1 METKRNILVIDDELG
16 IREGCRRALTPQGFS
31 VETASTLKEGREKIK
46 EFDFDLVLLDVMM
59 PDGRGIELLG
69 EIQEKDPNTVCVII
83 TGYATVELAVETI
96 KQGAYD
102 FISKPFTAELLLL
115 TVNQGLERRR
125 LSLEAKRLQSVEEK
139 AAELERNKE
148 EMERTDQFKS
158 QFMLTVAHE
167 LRSPV
172 GGAQSLLRTLIKG
185 LAGDIS
191 DQQKEILVR
200 IDNRL
205 SNLVE
210 LVDDLLSLAET
221 KTVEVEKPNYPID
234 ILPIL
239 TQVIDQYTVEA
250 DSKDVDL
257 KFESTQEGCTVWA
270 NESGL
275 YKVFN
280 NLINNAIKYTSSGGR
295 VVAKLNKE
303 SEGVRATISDSGVG
317 IPAKDMAHIGEEF
330 HRAGNV
336 KKMGIQGTGLG
347 LSIVY
352 QHMNHFN
359 GIVEVISEE
368 GKGTT
373 FTLFFPKIS

>member
-16 IREGCRRALTPQGFS
+16 IREGCRRALTPHGFS
-31 VETASTLKEGREKIK
+31 VETASTFKEGSEKIK

-59 PDGRGIELLG
+59 PDGRGVELLG
-69 EIQEKDPNTVCVII
+69 EIQEKDPDIVCIII

-102 FISKPFTAELLLL
+102 FIPKPFTAEHLLL
-115 TVNQGLERRR
+115 TVNQGLERRS
-125 LSLEAKRLQSVEEK
+125 LSLEAKRLQAIEEK
-139 AAELERNKE
+139 AVELERNKE

-205 SNLVE
+205 SSLVE

-221 KTVEVEKPNYPID
+221 KTVGVEKPNYLID

-239 TQVIDQYTVEA
+239 AQIIDQYTVEA
-250 DSKDVDL
+250 DSKDVEL
-257 KFESTQEGCTVWA
+257 KFEPPQEDCTVWA

-280 NLINNAIKYTSSGGR
+280 NLINNAIKYTSSGGW
-295 VVAKLNKE
+295 VVVKLDKE
-303 SEGVRATISDSGVG
+303 SEGVRATISDSGLG
-317 IPAKDMAHIGEEF
+317 IPDKDLAHIGEEF
-330 HRAGNV
+330 HRANNV

-352 QHMNHFN
+352 QHMKYFN
-359 GIVEVISEE
+359 GIVEVASEE

-373 FTLFFPKIS
+373 FTLFFPKFP